1 MEKIPELRRKISDR
15 YTRIFRIV
23 GKQAVLYSVQHL
35 YQTQKNKAGKRRYNL
50 NSDEDTIERGRVKRQ
65 EKERKNKFK
74 KKEIK
79 INMR

>member
-1 MEKIPELRRKISDR
+1 M
-15 YTRIFRIV
+15 
-23 GKQAVLYSVQHL
+23 

-79 INMR
+79 INMRWERKKKGIEIGKENCKKGKLKM

>member
-1 MEKIPELRRKISDR
+1 M
-15 YTRIFRIV
+15 
-23 GKQAVLYSVQHL
+23 

-79 INMR
+79 INMRWERKQKGIEIGKVNCKKGKQKM